1 MAWRVESRTDVDRWV
16 AHDGRQW
23 TADDVTRLNMITLAD
38 GPQPLTPT
46 GPVYAPKGPGDEVA
60 EYLAAVRLVPA
71 PQVSGEPPQ
80 VPSPPAGDDAQDVVY

>member
-1 MAWRVESRTDVDRWV
+1 MVWRVDSRTDARRWV

-23 TADDVTRLNMITLAD
+23 TADDVTRLDMIALAD

-46 GPVYAPKGPGDEVA
+46 GPTYTPTGPGDEVA
-60 EYLAAVRLVPA
+60 AYLAAVRLVPA

-80 VPSPPAGDDAQDVVY
+80 APRMPVGDDMQDVVY